1 MVYREP
7 RERIWAE
14 GKNFKKKKKNQ
25 MEILELKKQIDVLE
39 RAEIVEELMIL
50 KTLI

>member
-1 MVYREP
+1 
-7 RERIWAE
+7 
-14 GKNFKKKKKNQ
+14 